1 MKICK
6 ILLIFILFSNCY
18 NEDEIF
24 ESSIPFRTL
33 NSNETGINF
42 SNNLK
47 YKTKLNIIEYLYYYN
62 GGGVS
67 VGDIN
72 NDGLEDLYF
81 SANLLPDRLYLNL
94 GNMKFKDISL
104 EAGLN
109 MDNSWSN
116 GVNFEDINGDGFLDI
131 YVTKVSP
138 ISSENSHNLLYIN
151 NGDLTFSEMSKDYGL
166 NFSGFSTHGT
176 FFDYDRDGDLDLYLL
191 NHAIH
196 TVRSY
201 GTSKKRSESDSLS
214 GDKFYENKINETEGK
229 FIEVTRDANI
239 YDSPLGYGLAVTA
252 TDINN
257 DGWLDI
263 YVGNDFHENDYIY
276 INNKNK
282 TFKESVKNSISHSTH
297 FTMGID
303 VADLNFDGH
312 QDIFTTDMMPFDSEI
327 FLKSG
332 GEDSDKRSRIK
343 KEFGFEYQFSRNHF
357 NLNRGNGTYSEIALQ
372 TETHATDWSWGVLL
386 QDFDC
391 DGLNDIFISNGIVKR
406 PNDLD
411 YINYLS
417 NVDFTKYNNTK
428 QDELKKKLINEM
440 PTLKIPNILFK
451 NIGNLKFEKVKKS
464 FIGKPSFSNGAAYS
478 DLDKDGD
485 LDIILNNLNSKSTI
499 LENISDKTNNYI
511 SIKLKGNKSY
521 SITRG
526 SKVNL
531 YHNEK
536 KWVRENII
544 TRGFQSSSTHN
555 VFFGLGKVK
564 KLDSIVIEWPD
575 GYNQTEKN
583 IYTNQE
589 LIIKRNKDLIASQ
602 KIKNKSSQEYTL
614 KILPFKHQENGY
626 YDYEKERLIPERLS
640 YEGPTGLSADFNGDG
655 LDDLFLGGARYQSPK
670 IYLGS
675 ENMKF
680 NLVDNPDLRID
691 SKYEDVDAATIDI
704 DKDGDLDIYVVSGGN
719 DLMESD
725 KNLMDRIYINDGK
738 GNFSRLK
745 ISLPMTNGS
754 TVSISDFDN
763 DNYEDIFV
771 GSRSIPGSYGLSPY
785 SFILKNKGNNSFEII
800 SKERFGMITDS
811 QWADI
816 DGDSKID
823 LVMVGDWMPIRVLLN
838 QGNEKF
844 IDATNDL
851 GLSKTNGLWNN
862 LLIKDVNLDGQLDI
876 LAGNAGSNFK
886 WKPSI
891 EKPVKLYLDDFDKN
905 LQLDPIIFYDF
916 FGKYVPF
923 SSKDNLDKQLPY
935 LKKKFPKYNDF
946 SKVNNIK
953 VLTGK
958 LEKELVEIKYLYELR
973 STIFIK
979 NKDNFISKP
988 LPKEAQFSSIE
999 DFLSINDNNEIIYV
1013 GNYHEYVTEL
1023 GISSANPGGILSD
1036 WDKNNK
1042 TFKSS
1047 KFLPLPLNLNS
1058 RKIIKMNKENFF
1070 ILSNNDYIHVLSKN
1084 R

>member
-6 ILLIFILFSNCY
+6 ILLILILFSNC
-18 NEDEIF
+18 NTEDEIF
-24 ESSIPFRTL
+24 ESSIPFKTL
-33 NSNETGINF
+33 NSTETGIDF
-42 SNNLK
+42 SNNLE

-138 ISSENSHNLLYIN
+138 ISPENSHNLLYIN
-151 NGDLTFSEMSKDYGL
+151 NGDLTFSEMSEDYGL

-176 FFDYDRDGDLDLYLL
+176 FFDYDHDGDLDLYLL

-229 FIEVTRDANI
+229 FIEVTTNANI

-276 INNKNK
+276 INNKDK
-282 TFKESVKNSISHSTH
+282 TFKESIKNSISHSTH
-297 FTMGID
+297 FTMGVD
-303 VADLNFDGH
+303 VADLNFDGY

-357 NLNRGNGTYSEIALQ
+357 NLNRGNGIYSEIALQ

-417 NVDFTKYNNTK
+417 NVDFSKYNNTK

-451 NIGNLKFEKVKKS
+451 NIGNLEFEKVKKS

-499 LENISDKTNNYI
+499 LENLSDKTNNYI

-526 SKVNL
+526 AKVNL

-555 VFFGLGKVK
+555 VFFGLGQVK
-564 KLDSIVIEWPD
+564 KLDSIIVEWPD

-583 IYTNQE
+583 IDANQE
-589 LIIKRNKDLIASQ
+589 LIIKRNKDLISSQ
-602 KIKNKSSQEYTL
+602 KIKNKTTQKYTL

-655 LDDLFLGGARYQSPK
+655 LNDLFLGGARYQSPK

-675 ENMKF
+675 ENLKF
-680 NLVDNPDLRID
+680 NLVETPDFRID

-725 KNLMDRIYINDGK
+725 ENLMDRIYINDGK

-800 SKERFGMITDS
+800 SKERFGMLTDS
-811 QWADI
+811 EWADI

-838 QGNEKF
+838 QGNGKF

-851 GLSKTNGLWNN
+851 GLSKSNGLWNN
-862 LLIKDVNLDGQLDI
+862 LLIKDINSDGQLDI

-886 WKPSI
+886 WKPST

-905 LQLDPIIFYDF
+905 FQLDPIIFYDF
-916 FGKYVPF
+916 FG
-923 SSKDNLDKQLPY
+923 
-935 LKKKFPKYNDF
+935 
-946 SKVNNIK
+946 
-953 VLTGK
+953 
-958 LEKELVEIKYLYELR
+958 
-973 STIFIK
+973 
-979 NKDNFISKP
+979 
-988 LPKEAQFSSIE
+988 
-999 DFLSINDNNEIIYV
+999 
-1013 GNYHEYVTEL
+1013 
-1023 GISSANPGGILSD
+1023 
-1036 WDKNNK
+1036 
-1042 TFKSS
+1042 
-1047 KFLPLPLNLNS
+1047 
-1058 RKIIKMNKENFF
+1058 
-1070 ILSNNDYIHVLSKN
+1070 
-1084 R
+1084 